1 MSEPKSD
8 KEKVSKEK
16 VSKEKG
22 PEKAPIEVKSKPVK
36 ACADEMGKHKKFDK
50 FK

>member
-1 MSEPKSD
+1 MSEQKAD
-8 KEKVSKEK
+8 KEK

-22 PEKAPIEVKSKPVK
+22 PEKVPSENKSKPVK
-36 ACADEMGKHKKFDK
+36 SCSDEMGKHKKFDK